1 MDRGTVPTMFLITLL
16 LFAPIAWYLYECK
29 LFLGDLA
36 RIAPQRPL
44 QISSP
49 EGQRVLLRYIF
60 GRNKVREEGHLE
72 RRLIRLRI
80 LLAANAVLLALWFFL
95 ILAGQ

>member
-1 MDRGTVPTMFLITLL
+1 MDRGTVPEMLLINLL

-29 LFLGDLA
+29 AFLGELA
-36 RIAPQRPL
+36 RAAPQRPL

-49 EGQRVLLRYIF
+49 EGQQVLLRHIF
-60 GRNKVREEGHLE
+60 GVDKAPKDRQLE

-80 LLAANAVLLALWFFL
+80 LLAVNAVLLALWFLL
-95 ILAGQ
+95 IFVSQ